1 MSGKCDEHV
10 DAEWLA
16 KVCLSREPSG
26 IAQSI
31 IHLINTRELMP
42 GARLPT
48 VRDLAVKLD
57 VSSSTIANVW
67 AKLRS
72 EGFVDTR
79 RRGGTY
85 IIERMGVP
93 EERRDL
99 PLQLDLSTASPDP
112 ALQFDLAPAL
122 IAGLKVNNLH
132 SAELDYVI
140 EPLAKYAESSWP
152 FPASDWIITGAS
164 SESILVSLSAVA
176 KPGSVVAVEQPT
188 TPRLLQIMSLLGI
201 IGIGVE
207 WDHEGPQVA
216 SLESA
221 LEKKPVAFIF
231 QPRAHLPLGLSM
243 SVARAKELADV
254 LKHHPNVRIIEDD
267 PLGPICSTP
276 AESIGKWLPERTIL
290 VRSFCKAFG
299 LDLRSS
305 IIGGSPSHIAAIKQS
320 RASGLGMGSR
330 ILQGALLHILTDP
343 DYRNRMDEI
352 RQEYILRRAEL
363 VGCLDLSDSDRQKP
377 GDGLCIWLPVH
388 DELQI
393 VSTLASKNVLVGSGN
408 RYYLQEGPPHI
419 AIHIGNL
426 SRANGMIQS
435 VAALL
440 NTARISVAPVLF
452 D

>member
-16 KVCLSREPSG
+16 KACLSREPNG

-31 IHLINTRELMP
+31 IHLITSGELRP

-48 VRDLAVKLD
+48 VRNLAIEFA
-57 VSSSTIANVW
+57 VSASTIANVW

-85 IIERMGVP
+85 IIEPRPVSAK
-93 EERRDL
+93 RDL

-140 EPLAKYAESSWP
+140 EPLVKYAESSWP
-152 FPASDWIITGAS
+152 FSASAWTITGAS
-164 SESILVSLSAVA
+164 SESILVSLSAIA
-176 KPGSVVAVEQPT
+176 KPGSVIAVEQPT

-201 IGIGVE
+201 TGIGVE
-207 WDHEGPQVA
+207 WDHEGPVVS
-216 SLESA
+216 SLASA
-221 LEKKPVAFIF
+221 LAQKPVAFIF

-243 SVARAKELADV
+243 SAARAKELADV
-254 LKHHPNVRIIEDD
+254 LKNHPNVHIIEDD

-276 AESIGKWLPERTIL
+276 AESLGKWLPERTIL

-305 IIGGSPSHIAAIKQS
+305 IIGGSPSHIAAIRQS

-343 DYRNRMDEI
+343 DYQNRMDEI

-363 VGCLDLSDSDRQKP
+363 VRCLDLSDSDRQKP
-377 GDGLCIWLPVH
+377 GDGLCVWLPVH
-388 DELQI
+388 DELQM
-393 VSTLASKNVLVGSGN
+393 VSALASKNVLVGSGN

-419 AIHIGNL
+419 AIHIGTL
-426 SRANGMIQS
+426 SRENGMIQA
-435 VAALL
+435 VAGLL
-440 NTARISVAPVLF
+440 NTASISATPVLF